1 MEIIIPLI
9 AGTLIY
15 NAIKTEDPKTE
26 DPKTEITNSM
36 VIETVHLPSGTYKH
50 NNEKPIE
57 ATVSWV
63 FEVR

>member
-9 AGTLIY
+9 AGALVY

-26 DPKTEITNSM
+26 ITTSM
-36 VIETVHLPSGTYKH
+36 VVESVHLPSGSYKH
-50 NNEKPIE
+50 NNEKPIQ

>member
-1 MEIIIPLI
+1 MEIIIPLV
-9 AGTLIY
+9 AGALIY

-26 DPKTEITNSM
+26 YTNSM

-57 ATVSWV
+57 STVSWI
-63 FEVR
+63 FETR

>member
-9 AGTLIY
+9 VGALVY
-15 NAIKTEDPKTE
+15 NAIKTE

-36 VIETVHLPSGTYKH
+36 VVESVHLPSGSYKH
-50 NNEKPIE
+50 NNEKPIQ